1 MKKIISILVTILLF
15 FLGCQYTNEDYK
27 ITRQICNELYLEVY
41 RNTEGLFPTGLRG
54 YVITDSIEFEQE
66 LFTIQ
71 EKHNSYF
78 EICLQDYI
86 IMGEVSLNDK
96 NIVKSSTL
104 QTRDKSYRLRKM
116 KLYKIKL
123 EIDTNQIYKNKL
135 NSKEIYSDKSFV
147 VREIILEHSIKRIII
162 EKYNEE
168 IKYFDIS
175 IENEISVNKTDYFN
189 AVIIYK
195 EGVPINLRLF

>member
-147 VREIILEHSIKRIII
+147 VREIILEHSIKRIIV